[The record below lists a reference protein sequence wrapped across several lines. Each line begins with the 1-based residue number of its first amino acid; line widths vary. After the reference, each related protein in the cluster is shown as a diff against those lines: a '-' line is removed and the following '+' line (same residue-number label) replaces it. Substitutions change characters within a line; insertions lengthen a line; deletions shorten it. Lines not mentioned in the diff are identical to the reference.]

1 MDVKP
6 RCASEA
12 TEELP
17 SKEDCWNAFWAALAP
32 GLVELH
38 QRGLLPTEPYDGRLV
53 PPPPPDG
60 FHPDYS
66 DKDVRVW
73 AHVSGRPVNRIGR
86 LPYRLLDEYE
96 RAISFPTPTN
106 GKN

>member
-1 MDVKP
+1 MDVEQG
-6 RCASEA
+6 CASEA

-17 SKEDCWNAFWAALAP
+17 SKEECWNAFWAALAP

-53 PPPPPDG
+53 PPPLPEG
-60 FHPDYS
+60 FHPEYS
-66 DKDVRVW
+66 DKDVRLW
-73 AHVSGRPVNRIGR
+73 AHASGRPVNRRGR

-96 RAISFPTPTN
+96 RAISFET
-106 GKN
+106 